1 LAHGDVCKLLALQK
15 LHDAARSNIQ
25 PALRIRIQADVAAIV
40 DKVRPEESRARKTQ
54 EVTLRSILLG
64 QVGIKHDQ
72 EEILKLLRELLVDP
86 PYLSWLVSY

>member
-1 LAHGDVCKLLALQK
+1 MCKLLDLQK
-15 LHDAARSNIQ
+15 LHDAARPNIR

-72 EEILKLLRELLVDP
+72 EEILKLLRELLVNP
-86 PYLSWLVSY
+86 PICLG